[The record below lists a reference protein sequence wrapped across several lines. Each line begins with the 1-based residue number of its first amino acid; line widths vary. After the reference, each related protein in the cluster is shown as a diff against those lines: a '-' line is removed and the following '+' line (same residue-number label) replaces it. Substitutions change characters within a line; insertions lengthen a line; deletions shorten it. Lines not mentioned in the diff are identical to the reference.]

1 MSATQWRVAAGAWCL
16 VLGGLFLWLSANVG
30 GRRLAVNDVLLL
42 QMAQSIA
49 NPVLDGVA
57 FVCSLLASA
66 EIATV
71 IMLVLTWQA
80 RRSPYFWVPLVVY
93 VLLNAV
99 ELAGKAL
106 VPQPG
111 PPLALHRAPMFGVE
125 LSTAGSF
132 PSGHMSRATLVYG
145 VIALRLWLRRRSYNW
160 LWGCI
165 LWIWFLGFTRVYLA
179 DHWPADVA
187 GGILLGGAALALC
200 LALSPL
206 AVLGIQALPADESRK
221 R

>member
-1 MSATQWRVAAGAWCL
+1 MSAAQWRVAAGAWCL
-16 VLGGLFLWLSANVG
+16 VLIGMFLWLSANVG
-30 GRRLAVNDVLLL
+30 GHRLAVNDVLLL

-49 NPVLDGVA
+49 NPVLDAVA

-111 PPLALHRAPMFGVE
+111 PPLALHRGPIFGVE

-179 DHWPADVA
+179 DHWPVDVA

-200 LALSPL
+200 LALAPL
-206 AVLGIQALPADESRK
+206 AVLGMQALPADDSQK